1 MICVILNSRINYEA
15 YVVDIAFIAI
25 SVIVLI
31 SALWVVIGPNLVH
44 SAVSL
49 LFTFFGVS
57 GLYVLLYAD
66 FLAGTQI
73 VIYVGG
79 ILVLIIFGVMLT
91 NKIEGPI
98 IPSSSRNQ
106 VVGLLTSLS
115 LLVILLG
122 GIYSTDWPSASIEE
136 TTRES
141 TVSGIGHMLM
151 NEYILPFEV
160 VSILL
165 LAALVGAAVLSR
177 KKTDG

>member
-1 MICVILNSRINYEA
+1 M
-15 YVVDIAFIAI
+15 VDIAFMVLS
-25 SVIVLI
+25 SVILI

-91 NKIEGPI
+91 NKIDGPI

-106 VVGLLTSLS
+106 VVGLLSSLS

-122 GIYSTDWPSASIEE
+122 GIYSTDWPSASLEL
-136 TTRES
+136 TTRDS
-141 TVSGIGHMLM
+141 TVGDIGHMLM

-177 KKTDG
+177 KKIDG

>member
-1 MICVILNSRINYEA
+1 MICAILSSRINYEA
-15 YVVDIAFIAI
+15 YVVDIAFISI
-25 SVIVLI
+25 SVIVI
-31 SALWVVIGPNLVH
+31 VSALWVVIGPNLVH

-115 LLVILLG
+115 LLVI
-122 GIYSTDWPSASIEE
+122 
-136 TTRES
+136 
-141 TVSGIGHMLM
+141 
-151 NEYILPFEV
+151 
-160 VSILL
+160 
-165 LAALVGAAVLSR
+165 
-177 KKTDG
+177 